1 MGRKSSNV
9 GNVAGDGE
17 SGRVSDAHVQAKR
30 LVRADV
36 RRRPPDQLLAD
47 PFSLVRFAHRQIGR
61 AADDA
66 EIGERADDALEQVAV
81 PAGDQLTS
89 FSRMADQT
97 SSTATIATPS
107 RPTVLA

>member
-17 SGRVSDAHVQAKR
+17 SGRVSDAG
-30 LVRADV
+30 VRAEPRV
-36 RRRPPDQLLAD
+36 RPERLRPPDQLLAD